1 MYINFKLEFSRKG
14 EKDYEK
20 IRKIMEII
28 VMVYVFAIAMGS
40 SLPAEASTKLATPKV
55 TVAKTSS
62 NSVAIKWKKIGS
74 AKNIIYIVLRMA
86 RSIKE

>member
-1 MYINFKLEFSRKG
+1 MK
-14 EKDYEK
+14 K

-62 NSVAIKWKKIGS
+62 NSVAIKWNYKNVKDE
-74 AKNIIYIVLRMA
+74 KNIIYIVLRMA

>member
-1 MYINFKLEFSRKG
+1 MK
-14 EKDYEK
+14 K

-62 NSVAIKWKKIGS
+62 NSVAINGRKLDLQ
-74 AKNIIYIVLRMA
+74 KNIIYIVLRMA